1 MASRVSLVIHLNR
14 SLWSFFL
21 IAGLGGIARK
31 ISIHRATTV
40 SPKTPLCNIIVR
52 HTSVDREV
60 LSSSHPSINRSQSLL
75 ATKGRVTVLAPA
87 RADRAR
93 VEALLSD
100 VWSRETLPFP
110 GMTVR
115 ARNERLIR
123 TSAHSMIRKLSATS
137 IASTFTKRS
146 ASLASITR
154 GYSDEDIGEDEE
166 LDELPGTP
174 DTIQEGMSVPSGAN
188 FDQGD
193 ELSRSRLSIVEGASD
208 RTTPSTLHPC
218 SAERPKTTGG
228 SRSPQRRLRVMK
240 SPSTWQ
246 LGELSALSASP
257 SMPTTALHAK
267 SINGPVLKRQA
278 SLLSRKST
286 RSVRSAIEESSNGR
300 ASRKRRVAGHEEAFE
315 LPEDYPQILARAST
329 STSSTSASPSKK
341 SLGNRWS
348 RVDMLRRGAV
358 AQGIRGFFR

>member
-1 MASRVSLVIHLNR
+1 MLP
-14 SLWSFFL
+14 
-21 IAGLGGIARK
+21 GGIARK

-40 SPKTPLCNIIVR
+40 GPKTPLCNVIVR
-52 HTSVDREV
+52 HTSVDKEV
-60 LSSSHPSINRSQSLL
+60 LSSHPSINRSQSLL

-123 TSAHSMIRKLSATS
+123 TSAHSMIRKLSATT

-154 GYSDEDIGEDEE
+154 GCSDEDIGVDDKTFEMLEA
-166 LDELPGTP
+166 P
-174 DTIQEGMSVPSGAN
+174 DAGQEMSSAPSDAKVAQDN
-188 FDQGD
+188 TH
-193 ELSRSRLSIVEGASD
+193 SRLRLPIVEDTLDLA
-208 RTTPSTLHPC
+208 TPPTLRAC
-218 SAERPKTTGG
+218 SVERPKSTGC

-240 SPSTWQ
+240 SPSAWQ
-246 LGELSALSASP
+246 LGEHAALPASP
-257 SMPTTALHAK
+257 STPTTALHAK
-267 SINGPVLKRQA
+267 SVNGPVLKRQA

-286 RSVRSAIEESSNGR
+286 KSVRSAIEGTCSGR
-300 ASRKRRVAGHEEAFE
+300 GSRKKRVAGPEEAFE
-315 LPEDYPQILARAST
+315 LPEDYQQVLARAST

-348 RVDMLRRGAV
+348 RVDVLRRGAV
-358 AQGIRGFFR
+358 AQGIRGFFH

>member
-1 MASRVSLVIHLNR
+1 MTVC
-14 SLWSFFL
+14 L
-21 IAGLGGIARK
+21 IAGQGGIARK

-110 GMTVR
+110 GMTIR

-154 GYSDEDIGEDEE
+154 GYSDDDIGEDEE

-174 DTIQEGMSVPSGAN
+174 DTVQEGISVPPGAK
-188 FDQGD
+188 FGYGD
-193 ELSRSRLSIVEGASD
+193 EMSRSRLSIIEDTSSPSD
-208 RTTPSTLHPC
+208 RTTPSTLRPR
-218 SAERPKTTGG
+218 SVDRPKTTGG
-228 SRSPQRRLRVMK
+228 SRSPQQRLRATK
-240 SPSTWQ
+240 SPSAWQ
-246 LGELSALSASP
+246 LGELPALSASP
-257 SMPTTALHAK
+257 STPTTALHAK
-267 SINGPVLKRQA
+267 SINGPVLKRQS

-286 RSVRSAIEESSNGR
+286 RSVCSAIEARESSNAR
-300 ASRKRRVAGHEEAFE
+300 AVRKRRVAGHEEAFE

>member
-1 MASRVSLVIHLNR
+1 MLYQFHSG
-14 SLWSFFL
+14 FL
-21 IAGLGGIARK
+21 IAFSGGIARK

-100 VWSRETLPFP
+100 VWSRDALPFP
-110 GMTVR
+110 GMTAR

-146 ASLASITR
+146 ASLASIT
-154 GYSDEDIGEDEE
+154 GGCSDDEGGEDEKVFE
-166 LDELPGTP
+166 RPASPKSVQEGLSSPSFVGLDEHV
-174 DTIQEGMSVPSGAN
+174 Q
-188 FDQGD
+188 
-193 ELSRSRLSIVEGASD
+193 SRLSIIDDTSD
-208 RTTPSTLHPC
+208 RATPPTLRAC
-218 SAERPKTTGG
+218 SSGRPHSTGG
-228 SRSPQRRLRVMK
+228 SRSPRRRLRIMK
-240 SPSTWQ
+240 SPSAWQ
-246 LGELSALSASP
+246 LRELSALSASP
-257 SMPTTALHAK
+257 SIPTAALHPK
-267 SINGPVLKRQA
+267 SVNRPVLKGHP

-286 RSVRSAIEESSNGR
+286 KSVYSAMEGSSHGR
-300 ASRKRRVAGHEEAFE
+300 GSRKRRVNGQEEAFE
-315 LPEDYPQILARAST
+315 LPEDYQQILARAST
-329 STSSTSASPSKK
+329 STSSTSASPTKK

-348 RVDMLRRGAV
+348 RVDVLRRGAV